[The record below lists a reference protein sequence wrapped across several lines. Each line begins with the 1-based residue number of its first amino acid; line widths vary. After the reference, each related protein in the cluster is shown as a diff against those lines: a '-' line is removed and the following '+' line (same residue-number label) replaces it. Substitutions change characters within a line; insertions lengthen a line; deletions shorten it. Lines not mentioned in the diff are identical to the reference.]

1 MRPFPDPLLEVF
13 LLFFVIFILPDR
25 LPVGVLK
32 LKVDGG
38 FEGCRK
44 GGGREEARILEGVAA
59 GAENGK
65 IAHGRFSKHREQKL
79 RFSTRKK
86 GGPTT
91 DPGRFMTYVYAN
103 GAIFRFRR
111 GRWARKL
118 WGRPAECA
126 RPPGGG
132 GVRYHQQILQ
142 IFAFC
147 RSEKCRS
154 EKCFADLRFLQ
165 DFAE

>member
-13 LLFFVIFILPDR
+13 FLFFVIFVLLDR

-59 GAENGK
+59 VAEKGE
-65 IAHGRFSKHREQKL
+65 IANSDISRDREQKL
-79 RFSTRKK
+79 RLSTLKK
-86 GGPTT
+86 GGSWT

-111 GRWARKL
+111 GR
-118 WGRPAECA
+118 
-126 RPPGGG
+126 
-132 GVRYHQQILQ
+132 
-142 IFAFC
+142 
-147 RSEKCRS
+147 
-154 EKCFADLRFLQ
+154 
-165 DFAE
+165 

>member
-13 LLFFVIFILPDR
+13 FLLFVILVLLDR

-59 GAENGK
+59 GAENSK
-65 IAHGRFSKHREQKL
+65 IAYRRFSRNREQKL
-79 RFSTRKK
+79 RLSTAEK
-86 GGPTT
+86 GGSQT
-91 DPGRFMTYVYAN
+91 DPGRHLTYVYAN

-111 GRWARKL
+111 GTTDHL
-118 WGRPAECA
+118 IGGRPAECA

-132 GVRYHQQILQ
+132 GVRYISR
-142 IFAFC
+142 FF
-147 RSEKCRS
+147 
-154 EKCFADLRFLQ
+154 RFLQ
-165 DFAE
+165 I

>member
-13 LLFFVIFILPDR
+13 FLFFVIFVLLDR

-59 GAENGK
+59 GAENSK
-65 IAHGRFSKHREQKL
+65 IANSDISRDREQKL
-79 RFSTRKK
+79 RFSTAKK
-86 GGPTT
+86 GGPST
-91 DPGRFMTYVYAN
+91 DPGRFLTYVYAN

-111 GRWARKL
+111 GRWARKF
-118 WGRPAECA
+118 WGCPAECA
-126 RPPGGG
+126 RPRGGG
-132 GVRYHQQILQ
+132 GV
-142 IFAFC
+142 
-147 RSEKCRS
+147 
-154 EKCFADLRFLQ
+154 
-165 DFAE
+165 